1 MSTICRSTF
10 RLTRSW
16 PQVVGLL
23 FLLAVA
29 VLAFAPPVAAA
40 NADLILI
47 NGKVLTVDKAFSAAE
62 AVAVKGGRIV
72 AVGKTAD
79 IVAREK
85 GPQTQVIDLKGRT
98 MLPGLIDSHCHPLG
112 AALSELESDFTL
124 LHTFEEIRA
133 YIRTQAAKTPKGQ
146 WISVPKTF
154 PARLKEL
161 RMPDRTIL
169 DATLDHPVYY
179 DASYAFAVNSYAI
192 KMSGITKDT
201 PSEDGARVLK
211 DAHGEPTGIMTGRA
225 SALLKNRPRSRREF
239 TEQEQLDALAAML
252 KRYAAAG
259 ETSITDRGANGAIA
273 LYAKLKEQNKLAVR
287 VTMTYRPSLEE
298 LQKTTY
304 ATEQGDEWVKFG
316 AFKVGLDGGINAG
329 TSFMREPWLQP
340 YALQL
345 FGIPDSNMRGDLRMS
360 VPDLNAIM
368 KVAWEKGWPLCAHS
382 QGSAATDALLDV
394 FEAAN
399 KVRPIAPSRSHVV
412 HASFLTPDIIER
424 AKRLGVLFD
433 VQPDWYHFDAV
444 AMSKVVSPEVMRY
457 FNPYQSLV
465 KAGIIFAGGS
475 DHMVGWDKNA
485 SVNAYNIFLG
495 MWTAISR
502 KTAQG
507 TVIHPEEK
515 LTREQALRMYTIWG
529 AYLNHNEKNVGSIET
544 GKLADFVVVD
554 KDYLTCPEDE
564 IRTME
569 PLLTIVGGKISYSAP
584 TAPKVTTH

>member
-1 MSTICRSTF
+1 
-10 RLTRSW
+10 
-16 PQVVGLL
+16 
-23 FLLAVA
+23 
-29 VLAFAPPVAAA
+29 
-40 NADLILI
+40 
-47 NGKVLTVDKAFSAAE
+47 
-62 AVAVKGGRIV
+62 
-72 AVGKTAD
+72 
-79 IVAREK
+79 
-85 GPQTQVIDLKGRT
+85 
-98 MLPGLIDSHCHPLG
+98 
-112 AALSELESDFTL
+112 
-124 LHTFEEIRA
+124 
-133 YIRTQAAKTPKGQ
+133 
-146 WISVPKTF
+146 
-154 PARLKEL
+154 
-161 RMPDRTIL
+161 
-169 DATLDHPVYY
+169 
-179 DASYAFAVNSYAI
+179 
-192 KMSGITKDT
+192 
-201 PSEDGARVLK
+201 
-211 DAHGEPTGIMTGRA
+211 
-225 SALLKNRPRSRREF
+225 
-239 TEQEQLDALAAML
+239 ML

-259 ETSITDRGANGAIA
+259 ETSITDRGANAAIA

-298 LQKTTY
+298 LRKTTY

-340 YALQL
+340 YALQR
-345 FGIPDSNMRGDLRMS
+345 FGIPDPNMRGDLRMS

-433 VQPDWYHFDAV
+433 MQPDWYHFDAV

-507 TVIHPEEK
+507 IVIHPEEK

-529 AYLNHNEKNVGSIET
+529 AYLNHNEKDVGSIET

-554 KDYLTCPEDE
+554 RDYLTCPEDD
-564 IRTME
+564 IKTME
-569 PLLTIVGGKISYSAP
+569 PLMTIVGGKTSYKAAGAP
-584 TAPKVTTH
+584 TVTTTEYHLNR